1 MVKLM
6 KQCLQMGFAKQE
18 VLKALCDTHGAVAG
32 LHQCKTAEMHGGV
45 KVSGGLQ

>member
-6 KQCLQMGFAKQE
+6 KQCLQMGFAEQE
-18 VLKALCDTHGAVAG
+18 VLQALCDTHGAEAR
-32 LHQCKTAEMHGGV
+32 LRPCKTAEMHGGM